1 MCDKMVTRA
10 LQCEIM
16 SCKEYGDKLVRCRFL
31 VDIDS
36 IDHMK
41 LTVCPIPKELIMAH
55 IKEVYIE

>member
-1 MCDKMVTRA
+1 MVTRA
-10 LQCEIM
+10 LQCGIM

-31 VDIDS
+31 EDTDS